1 MNFSNIVQAGITLL
15 LTLAPWFVP
24 DWKWQYKL
32 IFALFVLL
40 LSVSVSWISLFIKL
54 KRESKKRH
62 EIESRHDALAHQFDE
77 KRKQER
83 RYRKLIKNLN
93 LVLHLALLD
102 EDKAKLEDVY
112 RIFLLEQEELG
123 NGGASDGKNNQNRED
138 HQ

>member
-15 LTLAPWFVP
+15 FTLAPWFVP

-54 KRESKKRH
+54 KREGKKRC

-77 KRKQER
+77 KRDQER
-83 RYRKLIKNLN
+83 QYRKLIKNLN

-123 NGGASDGKNNQNRED
+123 NGGASDGKNNQNCED